1 MKELLDSFKKHY
13 DPVHRDYWTD
23 VLTDSELA
31 QWQQQQLRKV
41 VDHVKR
47 TSPFY
52 GKHLAQFEAHTLTL
66 DDLPRLPFTTK
77 DDLREA
83 GFDILSGPLEEAI
96 FYYETTGTTGPATPC
111 PRDAKESY
119 ASNQQLAMAYQ
130 AVIEKHFLGE
140 KTVVGIMGPTEV
152 HSFGDTLGDVCKQLG
167 VCNAKLW
174 PHSPV
179 IGWPKALQLLKDLR
193 IGVLASAPGLLLAMA
208 KEAERQGLDP
218 RKDLNLRAFMM
229 SGELCT
235 PALKNNLFSLWGA
248 EAYNS
253 LYGSQEA
260 MIIAACNANDQLM
273 PHRLNYLIEVIDPQ
287 TGQSRGSTGDGEL
300 CVTMLI
306 PGSKPLIRYRTG

>member
-119 ASNQQLAMAYQ
+119 ASNQQSATGNGLPGRDR
-130 AVIEKHFLGE
+130 E
-140 KTVVGIMGPTEV
+140 
-152 HSFGDTLGDVCKQLG
+152 
-167 VCNAKLW
+167 
-174 PHSPV
+174 
-179 IGWPKALQLLKDLR
+179 ALSR
-193 IGVLASAPGLLLAMA
+193 RENRG
-208 KEAERQGLDP
+208 RHH
-218 RKDLNLRAFMM
+218 
-229 SGELCT
+229 
-235 PALKNNLFSLWGA
+235 GA
-248 EAYNS
+248 
-253 LYGSQEA
+253 
-260 MIIAACNANDQLM
+260 D
-273 PHRLNYLIEVIDPQ
+273 
-287 TGQSRGSTGDGEL
+287 RGTF
-300 CVTMLI
+300 
-306 PGSKPLIRYRTG
+306 IRRHAR